1 MQKIGILTSGGDAPG
16 MNAAVRAVVRTAIAH
31 GAHPFAIFDGYQ
43 GMIDNRIKPYGWRDV
58 GGILHKGGTIIGSAR
73 CAAFRTREGRLTAAE
88 NLLQHG
94 IDKLVVCGGDG
105 SLTGANLFRQEWDSL
120 LKELVETGRVMGES
134 AEKHAVLTLAGLAGS
149 IDNDLCGTDMTIGAD
164 TALHRI
170 TTAIDQI
177 SSTAA
182 SHQRSFVVEVMGR
195 SCGYLAMMGAIAAG
209 ADWALIPESP
219 PNVDNWEDKMCAV
232 LRQGRETGR
241 RDSIVVIAE
250 GARDRHGN
258 PISSDYVKQVLEER
272 LGEDTRLTILGH
284 VQRGGAPTV
293 YDRNLST
300 LTGVEAVRAVLDPAN
315 AGKAFLIGTKGNKI
329 SQIDLQE
336 ALQQT
341 QEVAK
346 AIANQDF
353 ERAMTLRGSS
363 FRQAFRILRTL
374 VRALPHDPEPNQKRV
389 RIALLNAGAPAP
401 GMNTAVR
408 AAVRLGI
415 DKGHE
420 MFAVR
425 NGFRGLIRG
434 DFIEQDWMSVNGWVN
449 IGGAELGSN
458 RKIPTG
464 SDFYAIARNLE
475 ANNIQALLIIGGWS
489 GYKAAYELYKRR
501 REFPAFDIPIVCL
514 PATIDNDLPSSE
526 LSVGCDTALNSIM
539 EAVDKI
545 KQSAVA
551 SQRVFIVEVMGR
563 TCGYLALM
571 SALATGAERV
581 YLPEEGVTL
590 RDLQKDV
597 QQLIDGFERGK
608 RLGMVICNEAVNP
621 IYNTRFISALFEE
634 EGGDLFDVRQAILG
648 HLQQGGDPSPFDRI
662 QGSRLALECLEKIER
677 AVASGDADSVM
688 VGLVQSKISTTPF
701 ELMMKQMD
709 METERPLEQWWMEIR
724 PIASILAAPV
734 AQNVVY

>member
-1 MQKIGILTSGGDAPG
+1 MYKIGILTSGGDAPG
-16 MNAAVRAVVRTAIAH
+16 MNAAVRAVVRTAISH
-31 GAHPFAIFDGYQ
+31 GARPFAIYDGYQ
-43 GMIDNRIKPYGWRDV
+43 GMIDNRIKEFGWRDV
-58 GGILHKGGTIIGSAR
+58 GGILHKGGTIIGTAR
-73 CAAFRTREGRLTAAE
+73 CAAFRTREGRLAAAE
-88 NLLQHG
+88 NLLSHG

-105 SLTGANLFRQEWDSL
+105 SLTGANLFRLEWDSL
-120 LKELVETGRVMGES
+120 LAELVETGRIMPES
-134 AEKHAVLTLAGLAGS
+134 AEKHATLTLAGLAGS

-195 SCGYLAMMGAIAAG
+195 NCGYLAMMGAIAAG

-219 PNVDNWEDKMCAV
+219 PNLDNWEDKMCAV
-232 LRQGRETGR
+232 LREGRKTGR

-300 LTGVEAVRAVLDPAN
+300 LTGAEAVRATLDPDN

-329 SQIDLQE
+329 SQIDLEE
-336 ALQQT
+336 ALGLT
-341 QEVAK
+341 QKVAE
-346 AIANQDF
+346 AIANKDF
-353 ERAMTLRGSS
+353 ELAMSLRGSS

-374 VRALPHDPEPNQKRV
+374 VRALPHDPDPDKDRI

-408 AAVRLGI
+408 AAVRLGV

-420 MFAVR
+420 MLAVR

-434 DFIEQDWMSVNGWVN
+434 DLIEQDWMSVNGWVN
-449 IGGAELGSN
+449 TGGAELGSN

-475 ANNIQALLIIGGWS
+475 ENNIQALLIIGGWS
-489 GYKAAYELYKRR
+489 GYKAAHELYSRR

-526 LSVGCDTALNSIM
+526 LSVGCDTALNSIT

-551 SQRVFIVEVMGR
+551 SQRVFVVEVMGR

-590 RDLQKDV
+590 RDLQSDV
-597 QQLIDGFERGK
+597 QQLIDGFEHGK

-621 IYNTRFISALFEE
+621 IYDTRFISALFEE
-634 EGGDLFDVRQAILG
+634 EGGELFDVRHAILG

-662 QGSRLALECLEKIER
+662 QASRLALECLEQIEKSV
-677 AVASGDADSVM
+677 AVGGSDSVM
-688 VGLVQSKISTTPF
+688 VGLVRSKINKTSF
-701 ELMMKQMD
+701 DQMMRQMD
-709 METERPLEQWWMEIR
+709 METERPLNQWWMEIR
-724 PIASILAAPV
+724 PIARTLAAPV
-734 AQNVVY
+734 AQAVG

>member
-1 MQKIGILTSGGDAPG
+1 MQKLGILTSGGDAPG
-16 MNAAVRAVVRTAIAH
+16 MNSAVRAVVRTAIAQ
-31 GAHPFAIFDGYQ
+31 GARPYAIFDGYQ
-43 GMIDNRIKPYGWRDV
+43 GMIDNRIKQFGWRDV
-58 GGILHKGGTIIGSAR
+58 GGIMHKGGTIIGSAR
-73 CAAFRTREGRLTAAE
+73 CAAFRTRSGRLTAAE

-94 IDKLVVCGGDG
+94 IDKLIICGGDG
-105 SLTGANLFRQEWDSL
+105 SLTGANLFRQEWESL
-120 LKELVETGRVMGES
+120 LAELVKSGRVDTKS
-134 AEKHAVLTLAGLAGS
+134 AEQHAHLTVVGLAGS

-195 SCGYLAMMGAIAAG
+195 NCGYLAMMGAIASG

-219 PNVDNWEDKMCAV
+219 PNLDNWEDKMCNV
-232 LRQGRETGR
+232 LRHGRAMGR

-258 PISSDYVKQVLEER
+258 PISSDYVKQVLQER

-284 VQRGGAPTV
+284 IQRGGSPTV

-300 LTGVEAVRAVLDPAN
+300 LTGTEAVRAVLEEVNTGRAL
-315 AGKAFLIGTKGNKI
+315 LIGTKGNKI
-329 SQIDLQE
+329 SRIDLE
-336 ALQQT
+336 DALALTQQ
-341 QEVAK
+341 VAE

-353 ERAMTLRGSS
+353 ERAMELRGSS

-374 VRALPHDPEPNQKRV
+374 VRAMPHDPEPGQKRI

-401 GMNTAVR
+401 GMNTVVR
-408 AAVRLGI
+408 AAVRLGV

-420 MFAVR
+420 MIAVR

-464 SDFYAIARNLE
+464 SDFYAIAKNLE
-475 ANNIQALLIIGGWS
+475 ENNVQALLMIGGWS
-489 GYKAAYELYKRR
+489 GYKASHELYKRR

-526 LSVGCDTALNSIM
+526 LSVGCDTALNSII

-590 RDLQKDV
+590 RELQEDV
-597 QQLIDGFERGK
+597 QRLIDGFEHGK

-662 QGSRLALECLEKIER
+662 QASRLALECLEQIER
-677 AVASGDADSVM
+677 SVDAGGAESVM
-688 VGLVQSKISTTPF
+688 IGLIRSKINKTPF
-701 ELMMKQMD
+701 DMMMRQMD
-709 METERPLEQWWMEIR
+709 METERPLNQWWMEIR
-724 PIASILAAPV
+724 PIARTLAAPV
-734 AQNVVY
+734 AQDVDY